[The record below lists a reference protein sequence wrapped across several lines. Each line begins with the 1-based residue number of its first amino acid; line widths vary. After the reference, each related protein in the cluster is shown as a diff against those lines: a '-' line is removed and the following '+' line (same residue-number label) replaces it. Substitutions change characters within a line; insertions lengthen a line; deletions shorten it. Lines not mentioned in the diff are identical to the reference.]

1 MPEFFD
7 NDAQR
12 IEAAAVA
19 MRRQADAALDG
30 VRDYA
35 GIPPHWAY
43 TMLALAGFME
53 TEVRNHN
60 ARTRPFS
67 VAAARAF
74 WRDLEEG
81 DAVKAWLP
89 EQGA

>member
-1 MPEFFD
+1 MAALFD
-7 NDAQR
+7 TDDQY
-12 IEAAAVA
+12 IDAAAVA

-30 VRDYA
+30 VEDYA
-35 GIPPHWAY
+35 GIPDHWAY

-74 WRDLEEG
+74 WS
-81 DAVKAWLP
+81 DALP
-89 EQGA
+89 QP

>member
-7 NDAQR
+7 NDQQR

-19 MRRQADAALDG
+19 MRRQADMALDG
-30 VRDYA
+30 GEGYEN
-35 GIPPHWAY
+35 IPAHWAY

-53 TEVRNHN
+53 TEVQNFN
-60 ARTRPFS
+60 GRTRPFS

-74 WRDLEEG
+74 WGQLEWESI
-81 DAVKAWLP
+81 D
-89 EQGA
+89 

>member
-7 NDAQR
+7 NDSQR

-30 VRDYA
+30 VEDYA
-35 GIPPHWAY
+35 GIPNHWAY

-53 TEVRNHN
+53 TEVQNHN

-67 VAAARAF
+67 TAAACAF
-74 WRDLEEG
+74 WGQIEWEE
-81 DAVKAWLP
+81 V
-89 EQGA
+89 